1 LSCLLALSLVFP
13 CPFRLSSFS
22 YHDLQLV
29 ISTRFFTAVVGCD
42 FTFLARERN
51 AAPMN
56 TIGSQQGWRR
66 LDSSLRTPGHPR
78 WEEEEG
84 YSPLVAEEL
93 RRIFALLRYDHERDF
108 FRGDRERALH
118 PYPQEHDT
126 SLQAYERALA
136 CLNRSQ
142 SPHQRL
148 QVYYALGLAYLHLGE
163 SKPAQETV
171 DTALDLADHLSGL
184 AATAELQYLAGSLA
198 CSRGDYKPG
207 ADYLSSTRALLI
219 HLGEED
225 EPADTALMIDALTTH
240 ALCLYA
246 MQAYPAAWA
255 AVDRA
260 RLLVARPPGHP
271 LRAGSLAL
279 LAGLLHRWTGDPAR
293 GLQEVM
299 AGAEVFAEWGVTRH
313 HRLYL
318 ARLQRVTAECAL
330 DLAEGSSARLTGFG
344 RDAYLGI
351 ARPAIEQALVIAKET
366 SDLSGEGMA
375 LLVQAREERLRGQ
388 QTDRLTI
395 IHSVLDCAELLDD
408 PALAILAQTARGQEL
423 TARSEREA
431 ALDAFQTADDI
442 SLQYQLPVLGVEGR
456 RAVAEAREQE

>member
-1 LSCLLALSLVFP
+1 
-13 CPFRLSSFS
+13 
-22 YHDLQLV
+22 
-29 ISTRFFTAVVGCD
+29 
-42 FTFLARERN
+42 
-51 AAPMN
+51 MN
-56 TIGSQQGWRR
+56 TFKTRGTWRQ
-66 LDSSLRTPGHPR
+66 LESSLRTSLHPH

-84 YSPLVAEEL
+84 YSPLVADEL
-93 RRIFALLRYDHERDF
+93 RQILALLRYDHERDF
-108 FRGDRERALH
+108 FRADRERALH
-118 PYPQEHDT
+118 PYPQEHDA

-136 CLNRSQ
+136 CLNRPQ

-148 QVYYALGLAYLHLGE
+148 QLYYALGLAYLHLGD
-163 SKPAQETV
+163 SKFAQATV
-171 DTALDLADHLSGL
+171 DTALDLADHLPDL

-207 ADYLSSTRALLI
+207 ADYLSSVRALLI
-219 HLGEED
+219 HLGDED
-225 EPADTALMIDALTTH
+225 DPADTALMIDALTTN

-255 AVDRA
+255 AVDAA
-260 RLLVARPPGHP
+260 RLLVARPPGHQ

-299 AGAEVFAEWGVTRH
+299 AGAEAYAEWGVTRVH
-313 HRLYL
+313 KLYL

-351 ARPAIEQALVIAKET
+351 ARPSIEQALVIAKDT

-388 QTDRLTI
+388 QTDRLTT
-395 IHSVLDCAELLDD
+395 IHSVLDCADHLDD
-408 PALAILAQTARGQEL
+408 PALAILAHTARGQEL
-423 TARSEREA
+423 AERNEREA
-431 ALDAFQTADDI
+431 ALDAFQTADDV
-442 SLQYQLPVLGVEGR
+442 SLQYRLPVLGAEGR
-456 RAVAEAREQE
+456 RAVAEAREQDL